1 MKLVKFTIILLSLFS
16 CTLLLAQEAT
26 KSFNLNTSLNSDREE
41 SQELDKKIKELERKM
56 KVLEEKK
63 AELVDGSL
71 SDKVKIFA
79 EDFIQPIM
87 RGEAYDISIGEVE
100 VLSEYQKNNSIKCG
114 FDIEETFSRSGCHD
128 RNSYYQWFDEDIFDQ
143 EPGEIVY
150 PFTVGYTSASR
161 SLIVPIKIELKKDFQ
176 KNLIN
181 FLEAETSGM
190 DYYSY
195 KNLPL
200 LHTAEAFRNEYI
212 QCMKQY
218 TQRCSKSLG
227 RYGGVLPNYGRG
239 DSWVINFINREQKEV
254 TFYNLKNYKEELI
267 RTRKHRFLTDLCSV
281 MGQTYLNDRFDAS
294 YRNQEHVQFNDIA
307 VTFNDADNNQ
317 IYKLI
322 INAQEK
328 TDRHYGKTVNGI
340 AHRRTNRNF
349 TFTYD
354 YGSNALIGADSDHL
368 GYISM
373 IGHLITDTRRD
384 FNRSC
389 MNAQTVGNWADY
401 PAFSLVSNYEYN
413 LIVQLDNN
421 QIQKVSSI
429 DIKYVKGSTST
440 DEAYVSR

>member
-1 MKLVKFTIILLSLFS
+1 MKLVKFTIILLSLSS

-63 AELVDGSL
+63 AELVDGTFP
-71 SDKVKIFA
+71 DKVKIFA

-87 RGEAYDISIGEVE
+87 RGRAYDISIGEVE
-100 VLSEYQKNNSIKCG
+100 VLSEYQRNNPIKCG
-114 FDIEETFSRSGCHD
+114 FDSGCHD
-128 RNSYYQWFDEDIFDQ
+128 RNSYIQLYGEDNFDQ
-143 EPGEIVY
+143 AAEAITY
-150 PFTVGYTSASR
+150 PFLVSYIDPVK

-267 RTRKHRFLTDLCSV
+267 RTETHKFLTDLCSV
-281 MGQTYLNDRFDAS
+281 MGGRYGNDRFNVT
-294 YRNQEHVQFNDIA
+294 YKKQEHVQFNDIA
-307 VTFNDADNNQ
+307 VTFYDAENNE

-340 AHRRTNRNF
+340 AHKRSNRNF

-354 YGSNALIGADSDHL
+354 YGSNAVNGVNSDHL
-368 GYISM
+368 GYIST